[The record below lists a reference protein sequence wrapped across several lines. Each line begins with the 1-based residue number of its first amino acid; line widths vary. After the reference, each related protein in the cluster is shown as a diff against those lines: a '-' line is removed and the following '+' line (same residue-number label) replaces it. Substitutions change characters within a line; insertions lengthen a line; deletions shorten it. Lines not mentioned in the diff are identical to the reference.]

1 MGILID
7 SSVLIA
13 AERGDLDVD
22 RVFAAQDTQDEPV
35 AIAAVTA
42 SEMLHG
48 VHRLGGV
55 ARVRAEA
62 FARRWL
68 DALPVFPFDLEVARV
83 HATLGAQLAAAGTP
97 IGAHDLMIAAT
108 AVRNGYR
115 VATRNQRSYRRIEGL
130 GVEYW

>member
-1 MGILID
+1 MD
-7 SSVLIA
+7 K
-13 AERGDLDVD
+13 
-22 RVFAAQDTQDEPV
+22 VFAAPDRRDEPV

-55 ARVRAEA
+55 ARVRGEA

-68 DALPVFPFDLEVARV
+68 EALPVLPFDLDVARV

-97 IGAHDLMIAAT
+97 IGAHDLVIAAT
-108 AVRNGYR
+108 AVHHGHR
-115 VATRNQRSYRRIEGL
+115 VATRDRRSYRRIEGL